1 MRQTI
6 TALTTIKIP
15 PQNLKK
21 KNSASFLLQPPGA
34 EPMLVLAAKSNWHA
48 VNSVVV
54 WSVDVRTKRNS
65 NVETDDNDED

>member
-1 MRQTI
+1 M
-6 TALTTIKIP
+6 
-15 PQNLKK
+15 
-21 KNSASFLLQPPGA
+21 QPPGA
-34 EPMLVLAAKSNWHA
+34 EPMLVLAAKSNWRA